1 MKQELIGSEE
11 ERKKKNKAVSSAQSP
26 SLGSVAKADHHLGSF
41 NHPHHKHHSPV
52 SSLGYSPLISPL
64 KSVGSFQPDFGLGI
78 NQSLDG
84 QLNSGQLDLPSPWAS
99 QAAAAAAANYNQNL
113 KQNMMLAAN
122 PNFNP
127 YLMSNF
133 GVLHGSPKHSASP
146 LHAATATK
154 LPQLHSSPPKP
165 IHQSTPP
172 LHHSPL
178 HRSLSEKDLL
188 HSPVDCSARL
198 NDKNNNSIGGNGG
211 SSSFE
216 KSPFSSSLANP
227 QLIDSPR
234 PEFYPYGSPTATASA
249 VSPTSLI
256 PGGYLSAAADPFK
269 KPLPKNYS
277 IERLSESSSPV
288 NKPINSSSRA
298 ESIGS
303 TNSNSPNNSTMSLVP
318 VGRESGLITRYI
330 KHHAISNPT
339 LVLDSDRPQDDGE
352 DVEPAE
358 RSRMRATITLNK
370 PDLLKGKYV
379 LSKIDGSK
387 LKMSRWNDESN
398 ELLTASS
405 TYESLKR
412 GSTSFAAENEQTTSS
427 DDRPID
433 WSSETFNKRQLTNEE
448 IAKDDV
454 SELSEKS
461 THSGSTSSGISSP
474 KPCSHVICDVCLRG
488 TCCRDREMFEEV
500 LDSSDD
506 ELADLN
512 DSRERGSLL
521 NGRDHNKQMA
531 IIMKVNDCL
540 NDGESASSKDELSAT
555 DDRSKSGD
563 GDDESKS
570 SLKAST
576 SKQSSDDDGIVSTD
590 TESTSS
596 DHCDQ
601 LVLSRLSKARNESL
615 DRAYENV
622 CACQCEC
629 RDSSRMDCRF
639 ARGLT
644 RMLDDFQSVSL
655 TPLAGWS
662 DRHMDELR
670 NLYYATQMIITGDL
684 NDGLKSTQNSE
695 MIALEL
701 QSFAVTKFIHAF
713 KYLPKFNSLC
723 KEDQKRLLQPC
734 CAELLLLRSTKHF
747 DSLKEEW
754 EVNSFSKKDEQIKL
768 SFEIM
773 KENTQIDGEGL
784 YDTYLRFCENVKRKW
799 REDDLFMTIIFV
811 IVLFSS
817 AKVIHD
823 KKLSA

>member
-11 ERKKKNKAVSSAQSP
+11 ERKKKNKAVGSAQSP
-26 SLGSVAKADHHLGSF
+26 SLSSANKADHHHPGSF
-41 NHPHHKHHSPV
+41 NHHHQHH
-52 SSLGYSPLISPL
+52 SSLGYSPLTSPL
-64 KSVGSFQPDFGLGI
+64 KSVTAFSPDFSLGL
-78 NQSLDG
+78 NQSLSLDN
-84 QLNSGQLDLPSPWAS
+84 QLNSGQLDLQSPWAS
-99 QAAAAAAANYNQNL
+99 QAAAAAAASYNQNL
-113 KQNMMLAAN
+113 KQNMIMN
-122 PNFNP
+122 PSFNP
-127 YLMSNF
+127 YLMNNF
-133 GVLHGSPKHSASP
+133 GVLHGSPKHPASP
-146 LHAATATK
+146 LHAAVATK
-154 LPQLHSSPPKP
+154 LPQLQHSSPPKP

-172 LHHSPL
+172 PLHQSPL

-188 HSPVDCSARL
+188 LSPVDCSTRL
-198 NDKNNNSIGGNGG
+198 NDKNNNSIGG
-211 SSSFE
+211 SSF
-216 KSPFSSSLANP
+216 
-227 QLIDSPR
+227 DSPR
-234 PEFYPYGSPTATASA
+234 PEFYYNSPTATTSTA
-249 VSPTSLI
+249 SPTSLI
-256 PGGYLSAAADPFK
+256 ANNCGYLASSATADPFK

-288 NKPINSSSRA
+288 NKQINSRA
-298 ESIGS
+298 ESIRS
-303 TNSNSPNNSTMSLVP
+303 SNSNSPNNSSIMSLIP

-330 KHHAISNPT
+330 KHHAISNPR
-339 LVLDSDRPQDDGE
+339 LVLDSDRPPIGE
-352 DVEPAE
+352 EDEFVEPSE
-358 RSRMRATITLNK
+358 RSQLRAKITLNK

-387 LKMSRWNDESN
+387 LKLSRWNDASN
-398 ELLTASS
+398 DRLLVSS

-412 GSTSFAAENEQTTSS
+412 GLTGLVAENEQTINSH
-427 DDRPID
+427 DRPID

-448 IAKDDV
+448 FAKDDV
-454 SELSEKS
+454 SERSEKS

-488 TCCRDREMFEEV
+488 TCCRDRQMFEDV
-500 LDSSDD
+500 PDISDD
-506 ELADLN
+506 ELVDINESRGRSSPLN
-512 DSRERGSLL
+512 SGD
-521 NGRDHNKQMA
+521 NNKQLA
-531 IIMKVNDCL
+531 IIMKVND
-540 NDGESASSKDELSAT
+540 GASVSSKEGLST
-555 DDRSKSGD
+555 SDDRLKSGD
-563 GDDESKS
+563 GDDDSKS
-570 SLKAST
+570 SLKAGT
-576 SKQSSDDDGIVSTD
+576 SKQLSDDDGIVSTD
-590 TESTSS
+590 TDSSSS

-622 CACQCEC
+622 CACQCGC
-629 RDSSRMDCRF
+629 RDSSRMDCSF
-639 ARGLT
+639 ARGMT
-644 RMLDDFQSVSL
+644 KMLDDFQTVTL

-754 EVNSFSKKDEQIKL
+754 EVNSFSKKDEHIKL

-773 KENTQIDGEGL
+773 KENNQLDGEGL
-784 YDTYLRFCENVKRKW
+784 YDTYLQFCENVKRKW
-799 REDDLFMTIIFV
+799 REDDLLMCLVFV